1 MELLDPARLASL
13 GSLHALPDSLLI
25 ECIMTL
31 VGPKD
36 LLSLALTSRYLN
48 AFARN
53 DYVWKRLFFS
63 CRDRDSTRIV
73 FRGSWFLT
81 YLFPT
86 PDHNEACANHPLVK
100 HPLPVQGVT
109 SPYLSQQWH
118 RGHLFLG
125 HFYPPPPLPPTS
137 PAPTDHHSSPRSFAL
152 ENYDDLDQ
160 ETFDRR
166 YRYPNRPLM
175 IQNSGVEQWPA
186 WEGWTL
192 DALAAKYGDTLFRVS
207 NIESDKEPS
216 FNMRFDDFLHYIRHN
231 SDTDPLYLF
240 DPYFAENVPEMDSAY
255 KVPKY
260 FEFDYFSLL
269 KADIRPPY
277 RWLLVGPQRTGA
289 PWHIDP
295 SGTSAWNTL
304 LSGHKRWALYPPH
317 TIPPGHDPTSSERM
331 TSVSWYLD
339 VYPHLPPESLPLE
352 IVQCPGQTI
361 YVPSGWWHMVIN
373 MDDTV
378 AVTHN
383 FADEA
388 NLLHVKRSLLSE
400 SKETTQ
406 LKRWE
411 LLEKEIGSRRPDL
424 IPALTFH
431 PDELLIPG
439 LADKEPQLLDVDSA
453 VSLSTWR
460 ARTQDVLQRAGIDA
474 DVNDIK
480 PVLSGRNIC
489 FLAEGAFVKFF
500 TPYQDGLPSYLS
512 EVAANQLLM
521 DDNPTTA
528 KRKRDGNGPTLSSPR
543 MLGHGYYSESS
554 SSEGAS
560 PTGEQEGGP
569 VHWRRPYI
577 ITETVSDMSLFHML
591 DYLPKQQV
599 DESFLA
605 SLMDGLQYYHTLN
618 LKTHTVS
625 PKIHELSRAAI
636 PKRLK
641 SAYLNHARWRIFPK
655 HLLDQISDYLPT
667 SASLL
672 FNPHTRGDIVASLVH
687 GDVNPSNI
695 LGTRPLTSWFAN
707 LTSIFNAQE
716 NFIRPAPI
724 SLERRDRMNTKI
736 AASHSASDGEVPI
749 IPPAVEEQGVNDE
762 QIALALALA
771 NDNFESYQS
780 RTVANDD
787 MTPTSTDTTAPPSD
801 TTPSPLRHPCPQ
813 TSTFTASHQETP
825 STFKPTTMI
834 DYGDALVNSDPLIDY
849 VSVFITILNGRR
861 DSPSILAILLDSWR
875 RLALTTRLQQQQ
887 QQRQQTDAAAT
898 AAVDDVV
905 VADAGAG
912 AESISLARRCMWH
925 VLLWPSEGMALHLTR
940 CVPEIGE
947 MDTWQDVEQAL
958 FGWWYSL

>member
-13 GSLHALPDSLLI
+13 GALHALPDSLLV
-25 ECIMTL
+25 ECILTL

-53 DYVWKRLFFS
+53 DYVWKRLFFD
-63 CRDRDSTRIV
+63 CRDRNSTRIV

-86 PDHNEACANHPLVK
+86 PDHNETCANYPLVK
-100 HPLPVQGVT
+100 HPLPVQGVN

-125 HFYPPPPLPPTS
+125 HFYPPPPLPPID
-137 PAPTDHHSSPRSFAL
+137 PAPTDHQSSHHPIAL

-166 YRYPNRPLM
+166 YRHPNRPLM

-186 WEGWTL
+186 WKGWTL

-216 FNMRFDDFLHYIRHN
+216 FNMRFDDFLHYIQHN
-231 SDTDPLYLF
+231 NDTDPLYLF
-240 DPYFAENVPEMDSAY
+240 DPYFADNVPEMDSAY
-255 KVPKY
+255 EVPKY

-269 KADIRPPY
+269 ESDIRPPY

-317 TIPPGHDPTSSERM
+317 MIPPGHDPTSSERM
-331 TSVSWYLD
+331 TSVAWYLD

-352 IVQCPGQTI
+352 IVQNPGQTI

-383 FADEA
+383 FADED

-424 IPALTFH
+424 IPALTFRS
-431 PDELLIPG
+431 DELLIPG
-439 LADKEPQLLDVDSA
+439 LADKEPLLLDVDSA

-460 ARTQDVLQRAGIDA
+460 SRAQDVLQRAGIDA
-474 DVNDIK
+474 DVNDIN
-480 PVLSGRNIC
+480 PVLGGRNIC
-489 FLAEGAFVKFF
+489 FMAEGAFVKFF
-500 TPYQDGLPSYLS
+500 TPYQDGLPSFLS

-521 DDNPTTA
+521 DDNSTA
-528 KRKRDGNGPTLSSPR
+528 GKRKRNSNVPTLSSPR

-554 SSEGAS
+554 SSEGS
-560 PTGEQEGGP
+560 SSTRGQEGGA
-569 VHWRRPYI
+569 VQWRRPYI
-577 ITETVSDMSLFHML
+577 ITEAVSDTSLSRAL
-591 DYLPKQQV
+591 DFLPNQQV
-599 DESFLA
+599 DEAFVA
-605 SLMDGLQYYHTLN
+605 SLMEGLQYYHTLN
-618 LKTHTVS
+618 LKPHTVS
-625 PKIHELSRAAI
+625 PEVHEISRTAI
-636 PKRLK
+636 PQRLK
-641 SAYLNHARWRIFPK
+641 SAHLNHVRWRLFPK
-655 HLLDQISDYLPT
+655 HLLDQLPDYLPT

-672 FNPHTRGDIVASLVH
+672 FDPQTRGDIVASLVH

-695 LGTRPLTSWFAN
+695 LGNRPMSSWFDRFRS
-707 LTSIFNAQE
+707 LYDAQE
-716 NFIRPAPI
+716 NPI
-724 SLERRDRMNTKI
+724 HLERKDHMNARI
-736 AASHSASDGEVPI
+736 ATSLSVSGVKVPI
-749 IPPAVEEQGVNDE
+749 IPPAAHEQDSTDDDMKA
-762 QIALALALA
+762 IALALA
-771 NDNFESYQS
+771 NDNFKFHVPH
-780 RTVANDD
+780 TIVDD
-787 MTPTSTDTTAPPSD
+787 DTTPTSTDTTTPPLD
-801 TTPSPLRHPCPQ
+801 TTPPPPQHQPDTPTSTASPQRT
-813 TSTFTASHQETP
+813 TSTFN
-825 STFKPTTMI
+825 PTNMI
-834 DYGDALVNSDPLIDY
+834 DYGDALVESDPLIDY
-849 VSVFITILNGRR
+849 VSVFVTILNGRR
-861 DSPSILAILLDSWR
+861 DSSNILAVLLDSWR
-875 RLALTTRLQQQQ
+875 HLALKTRQQQQ
-887 QQRQQTDAAAT
+887 QQQQTDAAA
-898 AAVDDVV
+898 AAAAADDAVG
-905 VADAGAG
+905 ARAGAG
-912 AESISLARRCMWH
+912 SISLARRCMWH
-925 VLLWPSEGMALHLTR
+925 VLLWPSEGLALHLTR
-940 CVPEIGE
+940 CVPVIGE
-947 MDTWQDVEQAL
+947 MDTWQEVEQAV
-958 FGWWYSL
+958 FGWWSTL

>member
-1 MELLDPARLASL
+1 MKLLDPARLASL
-13 GSLHALPDSLLI
+13 GALHALPDSLLV
-25 ECIMTL
+25 ECILTL

-53 DYVWKRLFFS
+53 DYVWKRLFFD
-63 CRDRDSTRIV
+63 CRDRNSTRIV
-73 FRGSWFLT
+73 FRGNWFLT

-86 PDHNEACANHPLVK
+86 PDHNETCANYPLVK
-100 HPLPVQGVT
+100 HPLPVQGVS

-125 HFYPPPPLPPTS
+125 HFYPPPPLPPID
-137 PAPTDHHSSPRSFAL
+137 PAPTDHHSSHRSFAL

-186 WEGWTL
+186 WEGWTF
-192 DALAAKYGDTLFRVS
+192 DTLAAKYGDTLFRVS

-216 FNMRFDDFLHYIRHN
+216 FNMRFDDFLHYIQHN
-231 SDTDPLYLF
+231 NDTDPLYLF
-240 DPYFAENVPEMDSAY
+240 DPYFADNVPEMDSAY

-269 KADIRPPY
+269 EGDIRPPY

-317 TIPPGHDPTSSERM
+317 MIPPGHDPTSSERM

-352 IVQCPGQTI
+352 IVQNPGQTI
-361 YVPSGWWHMVIN
+361 YIPSGWWHMVIN

-383 FADEA
+383 FVDEA

-400 SKETTQ
+400 SKETIQ

-411 LLEKEIGSRRPDL
+411 LMEKEIGSRRPDL
-424 IPALTFH
+424 IPALTFR

-439 LADKEPQLLDVDSA
+439 LADKEPLLLDVDSA

-460 ARTQDVLQRAGIDA
+460 SRAQDVLQRARIDA
-474 DVNDIK
+474 DVNDIN
-480 PVLSGRNIC
+480 PVLGGRNIC
-489 FLAEGAFVKFF
+489 FLVEGAFVKFF
-500 TPYQDGLPSYLS
+500 TPYQDSLPSFLS

-521 DDNPTTA
+521 DDNSTA
-528 KRKRDGNGPTLSSPR
+528 GKRKRNSNVSTLSSPR

-554 SSEGAS
+554 SSE
-560 PTGEQEGGP
+560 
-569 VHWRRPYI
+569 
-577 ITETVSDMSLFHML
+577 D
-591 DYLPKQQV
+591 
-599 DESFLA
+599 
-605 SLMDGLQYYHTLN
+605 YHTLN
-618 LKTHTVS
+618 LKPHTVS
-625 PKIHELSRAAI
+625 SKIHEISRSAI
-636 PKRLK
+636 PQRLK
-641 SAYLNHARWRIFPK
+641 SAHLNHARWRLFPK
-655 HLLDQISDYLPT
+655 HLLDQLPDYLPT

-672 FNPHTRGDIVASLVH
+672 FDPQTRGDIVASLVH

-695 LGTRPLTSWFAN
+695 LGRRPMPSWFTN
-707 LTSIFNAQE
+707 LRLLYDVEGT
-716 NFIRPAPI
+716 PI
-724 SLERRDRMNTKI
+724 CLEEEDHINVRIPTFRSVSGGD
-736 AASHSASDGEVPI
+736 VPI
-749 IPPAVEEQGVNDE
+749 IPPAAHEQDSTSDDMK
-762 QIALALALA
+762 AFALALA
-771 NDNFESYQS
+771 NNNFESHFPH
-780 RTVANDD
+780 TIVDD
-787 MTPTSTDTTAPPSD
+787 DTAPTSTDTTTLPPD
-801 TTPSPLRHPCPQ
+801 TTPPPPHYRPD
-813 TSTFTASHQETP
+813 TSTSTASHQQTTP
-825 STFKPTTMI
+825 TFTPTNMI
-834 DYGDALVNSDPLIDY
+834 DYGDALVESDPLIDY
-849 VSVFITILNGRR
+849 VSVFVTILNGRR
-861 DSPSILAILLDSWR
+861 DSSNILAVLLDSWR
-875 RLALTTRLQQQQ
+875 HLALKTRQQ
-887 QQRQQTDAAAT
+887 QQRQSVAAA
-898 AAVDDVV
+898 ADD
-905 VADAGAG
+905 AMGAGAG

-925 VLLWPSEGMALHLTR
+925 VLLWPSEGLALHLTR
-940 CVPEIGE
+940 CVPVIGE
-947 MDTWQDVEQAL
+947 MDTWQEVEQAL
-958 FGWWYSL
+958 FGWWSSL